1 MPNMSRRTRGW
12 RKRRRLPPNRL
23 LQRDAA
29 AAEKALIPPSFDGI
43 SSFKLFKGGF
53 AGRGVLAQKIKLS
66 TIADALKVST
76 ATVSLALRDSPL
88 VADKTR
94 ERIKEHARAIGYIYN
109 RRAAS
114 LRTSRSGIVGV
125 VVHDIMNPVYA
136 EILRSIESE
145 LDRGRQTFLLCNH
158 YDDLEKQR
166 TFIDTLLQLGAD
178 GVIMSAAIG
187 TPKEDIALAEG
198 NGLPAVLIARSVT
211 GADVPVFRGD
221 DAYGI
226 GLATNHL
233 ISLGHSRI
241 AMIGGTDSTSTGRDR
256 YRGYVMAMQ
265 KAGMEIRPE
274 WRLPGPRTKQAGFEA
289 AQEFLAL
296 KDKPTAAVCWN
307 DLVAIGLMNG
317 IARAGMVT
325 GVDIS
330 VTGYDD
336 LEEAAI
342 ATPALTTVWN
352 GQREVGRRAARAL
365 LDRLSGIEVH
375 GGQELIRPEL
385 HVRQSTGRPRER

>member
-1 MPNMSRRTRGW
+1 M
-12 RKRRRLPPNRL
+12 
-23 LQRDAA
+23 
-29 AAEKALIPPSFDGI
+29 
-43 SSFKLFKGGF
+43 
-53 AGRGVLAQKIKLS
+53 AQKIKLS
-66 TIADALKVST
+66 TIADALNVST

-88 VADKTR
+88 VADATR

-125 VVHDIMNPVYA
+125 VVHDIMNPFFA
-136 EILRSIESE
+136 EILRSIEKE
-145 LDRGRQTFLLCNH
+145 LDRSRQTFLLSNH

-166 TFIDTLLQLGAD
+166 TFLDTLLQLGAD
-178 GVIMSAAIG
+178 GVIMSPAIG
-187 TPKEDIALAEG
+187 TPAEDIMMAEE
-198 NGLPAVLIARSVT
+198 NGLPAVLIARSVP

-233 ISLGHSRI
+233 ISLGHRRI
-241 AMIGGTDSTSTGRDR
+241 AMIGGTDQTSTGRDR
-256 YRGYVMAMQ
+256 FQGYLAAMN
-265 KAGMEIRPE
+265 KAGLTVRPE
-274 WRLPGPRTKQAGFEA
+274 WRLPGPRVKQAGFEA

-317 IARAGMVT
+317 IARAGMAP

-352 GQREVGRRAARAL
+352 GQREVGRRAAGAL
-365 LDRLSGIEVH
+365 LDRLSGITVH

-385 HVRQSTGRPRER
+385 HVRQSTGRPVERR

>member
-1 MPNMSRRTRGW
+1 M
-12 RKRRRLPPNRL
+12 
-23 LQRDAA
+23 
-29 AAEKALIPPSFDGI
+29 
-43 SSFKLFKGGF
+43 
-53 AGRGVLAQKIKLS
+53 
-66 TIADALKVST
+66 
-76 ATVSLALRDSPL
+76 RDSPL
-88 VADKTR
+88 VADATR

-125 VVHDIMNPVYA
+125 VVHDIMNPFFA
-136 EILRSIESE
+136 EILRSIETE
-145 LDRGRQTFLLCNH
+145 LDRSRQTFLLSNH
-158 YDDLEKQR
+158 YDQLEKQR
-166 TFIDTLLQLGAD
+166 TFLDTLLQLGAD
-178 GVIMSAAIG
+178 GVIMSPAIG
-187 TPKEDIALAEG
+187 TPAEDIALAEG
-198 NGLPAVLIARSVT
+198 NGLPAVLIARSVE

-233 ISLGHSRI
+233 ISLGHRRI
-241 AMIGGTDSTSTGRDR
+241 AMIGGTDQTSTGRDR
-256 YRGYVMAMQ
+256 YRGYVMAMEQ
-265 KAGMEIRPE
+265 AGLEVLPH
-274 WRLPGPRTKQAGFEA
+274 WRIPGPRTKQAGFEA
-289 AQEFLAL
+289 AQKFLAI

-317 IARAGMVT
+317 IFRAGLRP

-352 GQREVGRRAARAL
+352 GQREVGRRAARTL
-365 LDRLSGIEVH
+365 LDRLNGVEVH

-385 HVRQSTGRPRER
+385 HVRQTTAEPKER